1 MVTGEISFY
10 GLLHK
15 LWKHK
20 LTYVNQLTKLFRSL
34 AGLDGTQEV
43 NNISGMGNTS
53 SALANEQFMM
63 MGGMMN
69 KERPPPP
76 PHTNLLHMAGN
87 FL

>member
-1 MVTGEISFY
+1 MV
-10 GLLHK
+10 
-15 LWKHK
+15 
-20 LTYVNQLTKLFRSL
+20 
-34 AGLDGTQEV
+34 GLDGTQEV

-53 SALANEQFMM
+53 GAHANEQFMM

-69 KERPPPP
+69 RERPPPP